1 MFKEVQNRTSSKGGA
16 HMCESYGLLV
26 AYFIQNRTGFLVRAG
41 FIYMQCIDVLCYNTL
56 DTILWSE
63 MMFDFYN
70 LNTTKLR
77 SEYVTECCWPWS
89 SSTGRESEGG
99 GREKDHRKVG
109 ARTTKEEGAESSFGF
124 LPGTATG
131 VLCSGNVS
139 PLSHWPP
146 DSHLP
151 PTISCCTSVNE
162 CLSPHTWQPLNIWL
176 CFSFPYF
183 HLTTWNVLICK

>member
-41 FIYMQCIDVLCYNTL
+41 LIYIQCIDVLCYNTL

-70 LNTTKLR
+70 LNTIKLR

-99 GREKDHRKVG
+99 GSEKDHRKVG
-109 ARTTKEEGAESSFGF
+109 GRTTKEEGAESSFGF
-124 LPGTATG
+124 YLAATG

-139 PLSHWPP
+139 PLSHDHQTHTCPP
-146 DSHLP
+146 QSHA
-151 PTISCCTSVNE
+151 VNE
-162 CLSPHTWQPLNIWL
+162 CLSCTPGSHSTCGCVSPI
-176 CFSFPYF
+176 PYF

>member
-70 LNTTKLR
+70 LNTIKLR

-89 SSTGRESEGG
+89 SFTGRESEGG

-124 LPGTATG
+124 YLAATG

-139 PLSHWPP
+139 PLSHDHQTHTCPP
-146 DSHLP
+146 QSHA
-151 PTISCCTSVNE
+151 VNE
-162 CLSPHTWQPLNIWL
+162 CLSCTPGSHSTYGCVSPSPIFTSQHEM
-176 CFSFPYF
+176 C
-183 HLTTWNVLICK
+183 